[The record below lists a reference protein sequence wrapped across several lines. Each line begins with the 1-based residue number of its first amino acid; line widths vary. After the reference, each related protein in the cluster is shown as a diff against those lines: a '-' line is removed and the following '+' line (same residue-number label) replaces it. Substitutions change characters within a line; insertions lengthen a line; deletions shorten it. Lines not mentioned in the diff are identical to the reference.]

1 MVNTELLI
9 FSLISLIILIPI
21 IYFLPLNLTKKG
33 KIIVI
38 TVSFLIAL
46 AGLLTKVFMQL
57 WQSILLLIGLILLL
71 SMILTK
77 KFSPDL
83 FSVMNGSSNGVDS
96 DSSDGREKDK
106 EISDFTKLESLPVKP
121 SFVLHDNAGMKNESL
136 GLEKSEDK
144 TIALQKNEGNMINE
158 LDDLQAFEN
167 IEDKEKNV
175 IYPSEDAFFSPSL
188 QSAATIE
195 NPENSPL
202 SHIELEEMEEIAPI
216 ASEVQPEAENEELA
230 VNGDLSYLGDL
241 EEFLFESQAEAA
253 ATSEILEEHETKLDP
268 VFEQETGILLD
279 DAADIEHLLNIQL
292 EEETEYDKDFPQEA
306 DVERDVEQISSD
318 VNPVLNELSDE
329 DLQVVYNE
337 EMELEEAIDEDPVV
351 ETVPENSKEDVQ
363 IMVHESE
370 SDCNHPVH
378 ENTIAEMEHQ
388 VLKGSEP
395 QNPVGTLEEIQEVI
409 QEPEILTEDL
419 PVPSEDKSRTIE
431 HREVF
436 ETLLLQAEIAKKMQN
451 KEQFEQIVES
461 FLSYNDSDDERYKML
476 KTLLKDYI
484 NIMK

>member
-1 MVNTELLI
+1 MVNTEVLI

-33 KIIVI
+33 KITVVA
-38 TVSFLIAL
+38 VSFLIAL

-83 FSVMNGSSNGVDS
+83 FSVTKGSSNGAES
-96 DSSDGREKDK
+96 DSSDDREKDK

-121 SFVLHDNAGMKNESL
+121 SYVMHENAGMKNEPL
-136 GLEKSEDK
+136 GLEKLEDK
-144 TIALQKNEGNMINE
+144 TIVLQNSEGYMINE
-158 LDDLQAFEN
+158 LEDLQAFEKN
-167 IEDKEKNV
+167 EDKENDV
-175 IYPSEDAFFSPSL
+175 IYPSDDAFFSPSL
-188 QSAATIE
+188 QSAASIE
-195 NPENSPL
+195 NHEDSPL
-202 SHIELEEMEEIAPI
+202 SHMELEEMGELAPR
-216 ASEVQPEAENEELA
+216 ASEVQPEAENEEMA
-230 VNGDLSYLGDL
+230 VNGDLSYLDDL
-241 EEFLFESQAEAA
+241 EEFMFESQAEAA
-253 ATSEILEEHETKLDP
+253 ASSEILEEPETDLEP
-268 VFEQETGILLD
+268 VFEQETEILLD
-279 DAADIEHLLNIQL
+279 DAADIENLLNNQL
-292 EEETEYDKDFPQEA
+292 EKDTEYDKDIPQEA
-306 DVERDVEQISSD
+306 DVERDVEQISSE

-351 ETVPENSKEDVQ
+351 ECAPENSIEDVQ
-363 IMVHESE
+363 IIVRESE
-370 SDCNHPVH
+370 NDWNQPVH
-378 ENTIAEMEHQ
+378 ENTIAEMEHP
-388 VLKGSEP
+388 VLPVSEP
-395 QNPVGTLEEIQEVI
+395 QNPMETLEEIQEVV
-409 QEPEILTEDL
+409 QEKEISAEEL
-419 PVPSEDKSRTIE
+419 PAPSEDKSRTIE

-436 ETLLLQAEIAKKMQN
+436 ETLLLQASIAKKMQN

-461 FLSYNDSDDERYKML
+461 FLGYDDSDDERYKML